1 MKNHVINGA
10 AMILCGLLIAFGPQ
24 FLFKACGSVD
34 GGFPRSHWSVQVEIG
49 IGMIIVLLG
58 ICYMFFVNPQ
68 IQFGLTIGIFFA
80 SIFALSIPNVLIGGC
95 SMMTMSCRRTAFP
108 ALNVISTFVLIGSV
122 ANLVYLANK
131 TKMAI
136 VSS

>member
-1 MKNHVINGA
+1 MA
-10 AMILCGLLIAFGPQ
+10 AEDSEQLA
-24 FLFKACGSVD
+24 
-34 GGFPRSHWSVQVEIG
+34 EIG

-122 ANLVYLANK
+122 ANLVYLANEEPRSK
-131 TKMAI
+131 LLGIEDFSLKYHRMQGNKSPAPPVFRSKLRGI
-136 VSS
+136 KPNASQ